1 MISFSDLIQFG
12 IFVIAL
18 ITLITKVLGNKK

>member
-1 MISFSDLIQFG
+1 MHYVTFETLLQFG

-18 ITLITKVLGNKK
+18 VGLVYKMTK